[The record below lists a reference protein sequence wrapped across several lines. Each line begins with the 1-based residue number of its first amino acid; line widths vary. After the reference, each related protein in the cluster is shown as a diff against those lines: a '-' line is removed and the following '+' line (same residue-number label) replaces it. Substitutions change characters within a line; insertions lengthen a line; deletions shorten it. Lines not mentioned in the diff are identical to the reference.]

1 MDNQERKLPVV
12 FLGRELWFPPVENA
26 SEEGLLAIG
35 GDLSVE
41 RLLLA
46 YNSGIFPW
54 FNDDSLVLW
63 WSPDPRMVLFPDQI
77 KISKSMQKVLG
88 SNRFQVTKNTC
99 FEKVIDA
106 CALIKRKGQAGTWI
120 TPNMRAAYL
129 EMHRQGYAHSYEVWK
144 QDELVGG
151 LYGVDLGHV
160 FCGESMFSAVSNASK
175 VALIKLAEEVRDK
188 RYTMIDCQVPT
199 DHLKSM
205 GGKMVPRKQFMA
217 LLKRKNQD
225 CQPCT

>member
-1 MDNQERKLPVV
+1 M
-12 FLGRELWFPPVENA
+12 FLGKGLWFPPVEQA

-54 FNDDSLVLW
+54 FNDDALVLW
-63 WSPDPRMVLFPDQI
+63 WAPDPRMVLFPEKI
-77 KISKSMQKVLG
+77 KVSKSMRKILKSDQ
-88 SNRFQVTKNTC
+88 FQVTKNTS
-99 FEKVIDA
+99 FEKVMDA
-106 CALIKRKGQAGTWI
+106 CAQIKRKGQAGTWI
-120 TPNMRAAYL
+120 TPNMKQAYL
-129 EMHRQGYAHSYEVWK
+129 EMHNQGHAHSYEVWK
-144 QDELVGG
+144 DNQLVGG
-151 LYGVDLGHV
+151 LYGVDLGHI

-175 VALIKLAEEVRDK
+175 VALITLAEELRAK

-205 GGKMVPRKQFMA
+205 GAQIVPRKEFMTF
-217 LLKRKNQD
+217 LKRKV
-225 CQPCT
+225 

>member
-54 FNDDSLVLW
+54 FNDDALVLW

-88 SNRFQVTKNTC
+88 SNRFQVTKNNC

-160 FCGESMFSAVSNASK
+160 FCGESMFSVVSNASK
-175 VALIKLAEEVRDK
+175 VALIKLAEEVWDK

-199 DHLKSM
+199 DYLKSM
-205 GGKMVPRKQFMA
+205 GGKMVPRKQFME
-217 LLKRKNQD
+217 LLKGKV
-225 CQPCT
+225 

>member
-1 MDNQERKLPVV
+1 MDNQERKLPIV
-12 FLGRELWFPPVENA
+12 FLGKELWFPPVEQA

-54 FNDDSLVLW
+54 FNDDALVLW
-63 WSPDPRMVLFPDQI
+63 WAPDPRMILFPDKI
-77 KISKSMQKVLG
+77 KVSKSMRKILK
-88 SNRFQVTKNTC
+88 SDHFQVTKNTS
-99 FEKVIDA
+99 FEKVMDA
-106 CALIKRKGQAGTWI
+106 CAQIKRKGQAGTWI
-120 TPNMRAAYL
+120 TPNMKQAYL
-129 EMHRQGYAHSYEVWK
+129 EMHNQGHAHSYEVWK
-144 QDELVGG
+144 DNQLVGG
-151 LYGVDLGHV
+151 LYGVDLGHI

-175 VALIKLAEEVRDK
+175 VALITLAEELRAK

-205 GGKMVPRKQFMA
+205 GAQIVPRNEFMA
-217 LLKRKNQD
+217 FLKKKV
-225 CQPCT
+225 